1 MISLLTLTTLAVA
14 QAAAAP
20 PKVIILMLGDDYGYN
35 NVGFAHGPK
44 GSDFGHGNPEMRTP
58 HMDALAR
65 DGVVLDRFYTYKY
78 CSPTR
83 SSLLSGRLPPH
94 VNQNNLNND
103 IEAKSGPD
111 LRFALLPAKMKEAG
125 YYTAMVGKSHLGA
138 RSAANLPINRGFDY
152 HFGFLKG
159 GEDHYSQGSGDNHF
173 PGQKGT
179 VDLWSGHAL
188 SNETGIYSG
197 YLYADKAV
205 GVIERF
211 AATQKRPEVGI
222 ERDADADRSA
232 SDGDTPRDDAVD
244 TSTAG
249 ASAAAPTGLFM
260 YLAWHNTH
268 TPLECPAEWMFP
280 SLPAYN
286 NSYGPRMT
294 YNCVS
299 LPETAPPCSPTL
311 STLQTLY
318 SYPHPGNL
326 FHLSH
331 PRKLVHSIHPFTASP
346 TLGPPFPTLTT
357 APLLHLPNTRPRYAH
372 HPHPLIHPPLP
383 PIHSITLS

>member
-1 MISLLTLTTLAVA
+1 
-14 QAAAAP
+14 
-20 PKVIILMLGDDYGYN
+20 MLGDDYGYN

-173 PGQKGT
+173 PGQEGT

-211 AATQKRPEVGI
+211 AATQQRPEVGI

-232 SDGDTPRDDAVD
+232 SEGDTPRDAVDTDAVD
-244 TSTAG
+244 TSTDYTSTAYTSTAG
-249 ASAAAPTGLFM
+249 GHSAAAPTGLFM

-299 LPETAPPCSPTL
+299 LCTTFTSPKHASTLRTPPTPTHSPPFTPHSLYKTL
-311 STLQTLY
+311 S
-318 SYPHPGNL
+318 
-326 FHLSH
+326 
-331 PRKLVHSIHPFTASP
+331 
-346 TLGPPFPTLTT
+346 
-357 APLLHLPNTRPRYAH
+357 
-372 HPHPLIHPPLP
+372 
-383 PIHSITLS
+383 